1 MSSLIEL
8 ENRQYRRDILMF
20 LQADADY
27 EMGNELL
34 SRALTSIG
42 TPISH
47 DRLEQQ
53 LHWLQDQGL
62 VTLNINNKVIMAK
75 LTARGEDVALCR
87 EHHPAIA
94 RPSL

>member
-1 MSSLIEL
+1 MSLIEI
-8 ENRQYRRDILMF
+8 ENQQYRRDILMF
-20 LQADADY
+20 LQADSDY
-27 EMGNELL
+27 AMGNELL

-53 LHWLQDQGL
+53 LHWLKDQGL
-62 VTLNINNKVIMAK
+62 VKLATEGKVITAK

-87 EHHPAIA
+87 EHHPNIA